1 MFRWTMFSKGT
12 RVLDAAACLDVFS
25 QSGFETEITE
35 KQTRDSIQ
43 QIERYELRND
53 LSLQWVAPL
62 REI

>member
-1 MFRWTMFSKGT
+1 MFSKGT
-12 RVLDAAACLDVFS
+12 RVLDAACLDVFS
-25 QSGFETEITE
+25 QSGFETVITE